1 MFVPRQYPPK
11 LVVTIDLLQL
21 EISRILIDAC
31 KFRCLNI
38 QIFEL
43 DGFRDIAAKL
53 AQLEGCKQNSVYR
66 NNFRMRLNANALLWF
81 V

>member
-1 MFVPRQYPPK
+1 MFVPRQYPLK
-11 LVVTIDLLQL
+11 LVVTIDLVQL

-38 QIFEL
+38 QIFEF
-43 DGFRDIAAKL
+43 DGFRDITARL
-53 AQLEGCKQNSVYR
+53 VELEGRKQTSVYR
-66 NNFRMRLNANALLWF
+66 NNFRTRLNASALLWF